1 MITYSTFSSRGKSLQ
16 LNKAEKSNGKGK
28 DNEGRL
34 CFQGEKEKRVES
46 YLFHNCKSPEFVE
59 IKCTL

>member
-1 MITYSTFSSRGKSLQ
+1 MQ

-28 DNEGRL
+28 DEEGRL
-34 CFQGEKEKRVES
+34 RFQGEKEKRVES